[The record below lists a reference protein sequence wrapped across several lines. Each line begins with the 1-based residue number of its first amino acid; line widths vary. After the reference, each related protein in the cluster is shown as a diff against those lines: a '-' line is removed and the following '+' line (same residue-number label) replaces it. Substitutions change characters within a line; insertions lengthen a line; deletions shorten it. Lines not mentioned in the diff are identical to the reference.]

1 MIKKYGFIVKG
12 ENYTPETHHNSL
24 DSGFFFT
31 KVVGV
36 STDEEAILVAKAF
49 VQCGI
54 EVIELCGGFG
64 KESAEHLIAEVNTHV
79 PIGYVIFN
87 DTEQQK
93 LTSFLSSSSA

>member
-12 ENYTPETHHNSL
+12 ENYAPETHHNSL

-36 STDEEAILVAKAF
+36 STDEEAILVAREF
-49 VQCGI
+49 VQSGI

-87 DTEQQK
+87 ETEQQK

>member
-12 ENYTPETHHNSL
+12 ESYTPGTHHSTL

-36 STDEEAILVAKAF
+36 STDEEAIAAARDF
-49 VQCGI
+49 VESGI

-64 KESAEHLIAEVNTHV
+64 KESAERLIAKINTHV